1 MLGRASVE
9 VPQVKFEGSS
19 QLTRRLQFIEE
30 TKKQFWDKW
39 MQQVFKGRVLSHK
52 WKKEKR
58 DVAVG
63 DVVQLAEAENDD
75 PTYRLGVIEEAKKG
89 EDGHVRTVVIRYANP
104 GRTPQ
109 ERSTAKTTTRP
120 IHKIAVLVPIGY
132 VFEDDKAQNEM
143 AQEAVGRPST
153 PEAGG
158 DWEEETETAS
168 TPSGPPPEATHA
180 KRKPGRPKKITSHSG
195 CRKTCTCHP

>member
-1 MLGRASVE
+1 MLRRALVE

-75 PTYRLGVIEEAKKG
+75 PTYRLGVIEEAKRG
-89 EDGHVRTVVIRYANP
+89 EDGHVRTVVVRYTNP
-104 GRTPQ
+104 GRTPKEQ
-109 ERSTAKTTTRP
+109 SPAQTTIRP
-120 IHKIAVLVPIGY
+120 IHKITVLVPAGY
-132 VFEDDKAQNEM
+132 VFEDDKAQNE
-143 AQEAVGRPST
+143 AVQEAMGGSSA

-158 DWEEETETAS
+158 GQEEETETIS
-168 TPSGPPPEATHA
+168 TLSSPPPKVTHA
-180 KRKPGRPKKITSHSG
+180 KRKPGRNSHSRCG
-195 CRKTCTCHP
+195 KTCICHP